1 MLARK
6 MPPARV
12 ARKLGVHIDDND
24 AKNSSRA
31 LVASSRIPMNYFC
44 SGQNKKTTPEY
55 KIFSPNAKY
64 DPRCCCKQYNS
75 LSQTVNAHQNG
86 CVAAAKY
93 LAAFF
98 LTIQSS
104 AFP

>member
-44 SGQNKKTTPEY
+44 SGQNKKTTPE
-55 KIFSPNAKY
+55 
-64 DPRCCCKQYNS
+64 
-75 LSQTVNAHQNG
+75 
-86 CVAAAKY
+86 
-93 LAAFF
+93 
-98 LTIQSS
+98 
-104 AFP
+104 